1 MVVFVEHSL
10 CRKPKLQKMNRSEIP
25 SDVAPSEIHIGD
37 QISDYKML
45 SGKILNQVEFKGLSQ
60 YASLWGFQARRN
72 CDKLYD
78 IMHHRFSWLKKGM
91 KMTVERTT
99 LNAYILYDIEP
110 EPFNR

>member
-45 SGKILNQVEFKGLSQ
+45 SGKILHV
-60 YASLWGFQARRN
+60 
-72 CDKLYD
+72 D
-78 IMHHRFSWLKKGM
+78 
-91 KMTVERTT
+91 
-99 LNAYILYDIEP
+99 
-110 EPFNR
+110 

>member
-45 SGKILNQVEFKGLSQ
+45 SGKILHVDLCSSAMEQI
-60 YASLWGFQARRN
+60 WPIMGFLGEEIPR
-72 CDKLYD
+72 
-78 IMHHRFSWLKKGM
+78 
-91 KMTVERTT
+91 
-99 LNAYILYDIEP
+99 
-110 EPFNR
+110 